1 MQEHQY
7 LIVDEHDVV
16 WFVNAINSKAAV
28 TKYADSVAIS
38 IKRDLFNKL
47 SEHLKIEELIVLFN
61 DVCVGTGDKI
71 KYLLSDFKTLYKRSN
86 NNAT

>member
-7 LIVDEHDVV
+7 LIVDEHDAV
-16 WFVNAINSKAAV
+16 WFVNAINSKTAV

-38 IKRDLFNKL
+38 IKRDLFDKL
-47 SEHLKIEELIVLFN
+47 SEHLKTEELIVLFN
-61 DVCVGTGDKI
+61 DVCVGTSDKI
-71 KYLLSDFKTLYKRSN
+71 KYLLSDFKTLYKRSD

>member
-7 LIVDEHDVV
+7 LIVDENDVV

-47 SEHLKIEELIVLFN
+47 SEHLKTEELIVLFN
-61 DVCVGTGDKI
+61 DVCVGISNKI
-71 KYLLSDFKTLYKRSN
+71 KYLLSDFKTLYKRSD